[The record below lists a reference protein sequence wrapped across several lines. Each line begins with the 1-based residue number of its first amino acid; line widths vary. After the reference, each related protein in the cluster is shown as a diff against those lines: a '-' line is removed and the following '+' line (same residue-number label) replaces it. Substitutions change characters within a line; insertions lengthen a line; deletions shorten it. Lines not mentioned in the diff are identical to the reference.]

1 MATKTKQ
8 KTEDKNV
15 TMGHQHEIPRLKRIK
30 GQIDGIERMITD
42 KRYCVEILQQ
52 IKAAKSAMQ
61 ALENSVLKTH
71 LEGCVREAFESKDPM
86 NATKKIEEIS
96 DLLNR

>member
-1 MATKTKQ
+1 MGVNTKTKG
-8 KTEDKNV
+8 KEINV
-15 TMGHQHEIPRLKRIK
+15 TMGHDHEIPRLKRIK
-30 GQIDGIERMITD
+30 GQIDGIERMITE
-42 KRYCVEILQQ
+42 KRYCVDILQQ

-61 ALENSVLKTH
+61 ALENSVLKKH
-71 LEGCVREAFESKDPM
+71 LEGCVRAAFESKDPM

>member
-1 MATKTKQ
+1 MAAKTKR
-8 KTEDKNV
+8 KTEGIV
-15 TMGHQHEIPRLKRIK
+15 TMGHQHEMPRLKRIK
-30 GQIDGIERMITD
+30 GQLDGIERMIND
-42 KRYCVEILQQ
+42 KRYCVDILQQ

-71 LEGCVREAFESKDPM
+71 LEGCVREAFESKDVI

>member
-8 KTEDKNV
+8 KAEGNKV

-30 GQIDGIERMITD
+30 GQIDGIERMISE
-42 KRYCVEILQQ
+42 KRYCVDILQQ

-71 LEGCVREAFESKDPM
+71 LEGCVREAFESKDPL